1 MFNAS
6 RKYKPRA
13 LQERPLHPLFVVVH
27 ECNLRLGK
35 QESQLL
41 LGCADRRLSLISEGQ
56 RPTSGR
62 GKKAIFQ
69 NDYNLIHAMVTLL
82 FFSER

>member
-1 MFNAS
+1 VLVGSTN
-6 RKYKPRA
+6 
-13 LQERPLHPLFVVVH
+13 QESFKSVHSTLYFVVVH

-56 RPTSGR
+56 RPMSGR
-62 GKKAIFQ
+62 GKKAIFHS
-69 NDYNLIHAMVTLL
+69 DYSLIYAMVTR
-82 FFSER
+82 F